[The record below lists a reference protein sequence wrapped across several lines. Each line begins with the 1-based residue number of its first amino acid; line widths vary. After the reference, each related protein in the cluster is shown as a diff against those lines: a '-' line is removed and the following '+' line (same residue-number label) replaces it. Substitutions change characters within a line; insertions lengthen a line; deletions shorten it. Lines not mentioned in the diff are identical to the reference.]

1 MEINKEEG
9 VVTKISSKNFEHTY
23 KSLKEVISNNPNLN
37 IVAELDHKAN
47 AATVDL
53 KINPTKVI
61 LFGNPKLGTPLIKN
75 AQIIGLDLP
84 QKMLVWED
92 DEGIV
97 RVSYNDPKHVTLRY
111 GFNDNEEVLD
121 TIAVALDSISDKA
134 TAK

>member
-1 MEINKEEG
+1 MEINKEKG
-9 VVTKISSKNFEHTY
+9 VITKISSKNFEHTY

-61 LFGNPKLGTPLIKN
+61 LFGNPKLGTPLMKN

-97 RVSYNDPKHVTLRY
+97 RVSYNDPKHVTLRH
-111 GFNDNEEVLD
+111 GFNANEEVLD
-121 TIAVALDSISDKA
+121 TIALALDSISNKA
-134 TAK
+134 TGK

>member
-9 VVTKISSKNFEHTY
+9 VITKISSKNFEHTY

-61 LFGNPKLGTPLIKN
+61 LFGNPKLGTPLMKN

-111 GFNDNEEVLD
+111 GFNHNEEVLD